1 MSSSPQRKGDG
12 AEFLTALWAR
22 DMMSPYV
29 SARAELS
36 EMLLT
41 PTWFDLWLTAQLAG
55 FLGRQPLLDLGVQ
68 SAINHQVLGGFCYA
82 AAFFVLWLRGSQ
94 EGNEATRRRM
104 LTILL
109 GSLIAILLILVA
121 QALVVWP
128 PPIHHPSLS
137 SLYPRYIYT
146 NPEGSSFPSQSVT
159 VYGSLA
165 AGIYS
170 LHKAT
175 GWFLWAGVVL
185 LVGLP
190 RIYVGGH
197 YPTDVLAGIILGLAG
212 YASARY
218 LLEAWL
224 VPRLEQVFTGRM
236 WLRLLGEVI
245 VFAWILQVAIGF
257 RDVVWIRNCLGF
269 LLTGHIPRGL

>member
-1 MSSSPQRKGDG
+1 
-12 AEFLTALWAR
+12 
-22 DMMSPYV
+22 
-29 SARAELS
+29 
-36 EMLLT
+36 MLLA
-41 PTWFDLWLTAQLAG
+41 PTRFDLWFTAQLAE
-55 FLGRQPLLDLGVQ
+55 FLGQHPLFDLAVQ
-68 SAINHQVLGGFCYA
+68 SAIYHHVLGGFWYA
-82 AAFFVLWLRGSQ
+82 AALFVFWVRGNRP
-94 EGNEATRRRM
+94 GGEATRRRV

-109 GSLIAILLILVA
+109 GSLIAILLMLVA

-137 SLYPRYIYT
+137 GLYPRYIYT

-159 VYGSLA
+159 LYASLA

-170 LHKAT
+170 LRRAA
-175 GWFLWAGVVL
+175 GWFLWVGVVI

-197 YPTDVLAGIILGLAG
+197 YPTDVFGGIILGVAG
-212 YASARY
+212 YATARY
-218 LLEAWL
+218 LLESRL
-224 VPRLEQVFTGRM
+224 VPQLERVFTGRM

-245 VFAWILQVAIGF
+245 IFTWILQVAIGF

-269 LLTGHIPRGL
+269 LPIGHIPKGL

>member
-1 MSSSPQRKGDG
+1 MSNGPERKGDG

-29 SARAELS
+29 SATAELS
-36 EMLLT
+36 EMSLT
-41 PTWFDLWLTAQLAG
+41 PTWFDLWLTAHLAG
-55 FLGRQPLLDLGVQ
+55 FLGRHPLFDLGVQ
-68 SAINHQVLGGFCYA
+68 GAINHHVLGGFWYA
-82 AAFFVLWLRGSQ
+82 GAFFVLWLRGSQ

-109 GSLIAILLILVA
+109 GSLIAILLMLVA

-128 PPIHHPSLS
+128 PPIYHPSLS
-137 SLYPRYIYT
+137 SLYPRYIFT

-170 LHKAT
+170 LHKAA
-175 GWFLWAGVVL
+175 GWFLWMGVVL

-224 VPRLEQVFTGRM
+224 VPRLEQVFTGRR

-245 VFAWILQVAIGF
+245 VFVWILQVAVGF

>member
-1 MSSSPQRKGDG
+1 VSNGPERKGDG

-29 SARAELS
+29 SATAELS
-36 EMLLT
+36 EMSLT
-41 PTWFDLWLTAQLAG
+41 PTWFDLWLTAHLAG
-55 FLGRQPLLDLGVQ
+55 FLGRHPLFDLGVQ
-68 SAINHQVLGGFCYA
+68 GAINHHVLGGFWYA
-82 AAFFVLWLRGSQ
+82 ASFFVLWLRGSQ

-104 LTILL
+104 LTTLL
-109 GSLIAILLILVA
+109 GSLIAILLMLVA

-170 LHKAT
+170 LHKAA
-175 GWFLWAGVVL
+175 GWFLWVGVVL

-212 YASARY
+212 YGAARY
-218 LLEAWL
+218 WLEPRLVRHAEGILKGKAWL
-224 VPRLEQVFTGRM
+224 RA
-236 WLRLLGEVI
+236 LGQLT
-245 VFAWILQVAIGF
+245 VFAWILQVATGF
-257 RDVVWIRNCLGF
+257 RDVVWLKIAF
-269 LLTGHIPRGL
+269 QYLLK

>member
-1 MSSSPQRKGDG
+1 
-12 AEFLTALWAR
+12 
-22 DMMSPYV
+22 
-29 SARAELS
+29 
-36 EMLLT
+36 MLLA
-41 PTWFDLWLTAQLAG
+41 PTHFDLWFTAQLAE
-55 FLGRQPLLDLGVQ
+55 FLGQRPLFDLAVQ
-68 SAINHQVLGGFCYA
+68 SAIRHNVLGGFWYA
-82 AAFFVLWLRGSQ
+82 AALFVLWLRGSQ

-109 GSLIAILLILVA
+109 GSLIAILLMLVA

-159 VYGSLA
+159 LYASLA

-175 GWFLWAGVVL
+175 GWFLWAGVVV

-197 YPTDVLAGIILGLAG
+197 YPSDVLAGIILGLAG

-224 VPRLEQVFTGRM
+224 VPRLERVFTGRM

-245 VFAWILQVAIGF
+245 VFTWILQVAIGF
-257 RDVVWIRNCLGF
+257 REAVWLRNCLRF
-269 LLTGHIPRGL
+269 LVTGHIPKGL